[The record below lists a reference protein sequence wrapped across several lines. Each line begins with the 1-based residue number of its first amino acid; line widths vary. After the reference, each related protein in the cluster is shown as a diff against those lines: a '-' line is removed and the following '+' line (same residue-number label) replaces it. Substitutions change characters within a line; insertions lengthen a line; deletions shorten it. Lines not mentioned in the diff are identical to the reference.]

1 MSGAW
6 SFTINTGNPTTDQQT
21 IESTRAAYQAQGM
34 TVSTEPLATGGYQ
47 VTVQPAGQAQPQ
59 PAGPGSANRALGGTM
74 VMAASEPAPTAPAAH
89 YAPPPQPT
97 PQVPQA
103 APAPQF
109 GAPAYAMAGG
119 GMMAASAAVAPAPAA
134 MENQVAAAVGAPPIA
149 ADRLR
154 YLRKVYLLLS
164 ASVAVAIIAGFV
176 ATSVGPTVP
185 MTSPEGHP
193 AEVPFLTSIMLGN
206 SAIMYGAFGLLFAGT
221 VVAGWVS
228 KVKYLNVAALIGVAA
243 LMGIEMAPMVYV
255 AQFYAGLG
263 ETMSTNPVRDTFMMV
278 GAVFFAMTAYV
289 FVTRKDFSWMG
300 SILAM
305 GFVVIFVGCLLT
317 FVLGSEPFALAV
329 ATGGALL
336 SIGMLLYVTSYIF
349 RNSEMDDPVGD
360 ALALLVQLRNLF
372 MFLLRIFMSRR

>member
-164 ASVAVAIIAGFV
+164 ASVAVAIIG
-176 ATSVGPTVP
+176 
-185 MTSPEGHP
+185 
-193 AEVPFLTSIMLGN
+193 
-206 SAIMYGAFGLLFAGT
+206 
-221 VVAGWVS
+221 
-228 KVKYLNVAALIGVAA
+228 IGRAHV
-243 LMGIEMAPMVYV
+243 
-255 AQFYAGLG
+255 
-263 ETMSTNPVRDTFMMV
+263 
-278 GAVFFAMTAYV
+278 
-289 FVTRKDFSWMG
+289 
-300 SILAM
+300 
-305 GFVVIFVGCLLT
+305 
-317 FVLGSEPFALAV
+317 
-329 ATGGALL
+329 
-336 SIGMLLYVTSYIF
+336 
-349 RNSEMDDPVGD
+349 
-360 ALALLVQLRNLF
+360 
-372 MFLLRIFMSRR
+372 